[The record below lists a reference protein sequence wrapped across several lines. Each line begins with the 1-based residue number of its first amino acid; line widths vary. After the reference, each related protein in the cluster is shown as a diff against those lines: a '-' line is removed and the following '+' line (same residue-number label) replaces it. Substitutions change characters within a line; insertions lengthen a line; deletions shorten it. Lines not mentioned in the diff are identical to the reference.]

1 MAGTSKAQSSIW
13 RVPSN
18 CLLSRL
24 ALSASQLQCF
34 DSGHLQGELFPH
46 ITLRKNIIF
55 PQQSSIMHAVDYIS
69 RQRLWGGGA
78 ENAGVENAG
87 VENAGAK
94 TYGKPLEQKIKIRIN
109 W

>member
-1 MAGTSKAQSSIW
+1 MRLHTRTGTYFLCIAAGFRVVVASADRCSS
-13 RVPSN
+13 RFLCKLTQPG
-18 CLLSRL
+18 
-24 ALSASQLQCF
+24 ASIL
-34 DSGHLQGELFPH
+34 GGLGELSP
-46 ITLRKNIIF
+46 TLFKK
-55 PQQSSIMHAVDYIS
+55 
-69 RQRLWGGGA
+69 WGGWPIGRFNGGA